1 MSIEWVKDERVQIIG
16 SYSDHGNAINYNH
29 VVKGLVGIYYKQT
42 NTYVRLIAIPGRQAP
57 FPGSGD
63 FGVSDIRY
71 WG

>member
-1 MSIEWVKDERVQIIG
+1 MTTQWVRDEKMNIIG

-29 VVKGLVGIYYKQT
+29 LKKGLVGIYHKHT
-42 NTYVRLIAIPGRQAP
+42 KTYVRQVPIPGRSMP

-63 FGVSDIRY
+63 FGESDIRY